1 MSRPVSRS
9 GSDRSRKRSPRPSVD
24 EGVVV
29 EHSPNSSRGSSSS
42 ADSLAPPQYSAR
54 ERLGLSPGIRR
65 AHHGSVGGSGSR
77 SPLLPATRLQRKQP
91 TWRSQSCRKPSRRHL
106 EVPRETCQKRR
117 NSLPDAY
124 DIDDEGHISDD
135 AGGEF
140 YRVRNFTVSRK
151 GLFNRGDSY
160 KRRVLLPQPTLGT
173 GESSDSVFA
182 DDEPPVSP
190 RASPRDSRTSSTA
203 ADRVFRVAVL
213 GTPGV
218 GRMSLVRQFTTS
230 EDVAARGT
238 HSGNKTSDLSVSVL
252 LDGRE
257 TEMQFVTSTL
267 EEEKIMFWNKTSDLS
282 VSVLL
287 DGRETEMQFVT
298 STLEE
303 CRDKD
308 VDAYIVVY
316 AIADKC
322 SFQYVSEILQRLR
335 QTEGE
340 QCAIILVGNKSDLAR
355 TRVVSTDAG
364 KKLASIFN
372 CKFIETSAVLN
383 HHVDELLVGTLSQ
396 INRREMQ
403 VDAIVK
409 RDAAEEDKSLKEKN
423 RIFSSLKAAKGLLNK
438 LLRKGPSSNS
448 STPSDTKLSMR

>member
-124 DIDDEGHISDD
+124 DIDDDGHISDD

-238 HSGNKTSDLSVSVL
+238 HSG
-252 LDGRE
+252 
-257 TEMQFVTSTL
+257 
-267 EEEKIMFWNKTSDLS
+267 NKTSDLS